1 MFTFPSSARVA
12 SCVTTLTAVAAAAL
26 LSGCV
31 TTDMQMGNAAAKTV
45 ATGSAAGATS
55 TNSNSALEKCSA
67 PQGTVSLIE
76 NQSAG

>member
-12 SCVTTLTAVAAAAL
+12 SCVTTLTAVAATAL

-55 TNSNSALEKCSA
+55 TKSNSALEKCSA
-67 PQGTVSLIE
+67 SQGTVSLIE